1 MACCGQSGINP
12 RGLLTP
18 NHVALVNKVYPS
30 DAGETGPRSAALSS
44 LLFYADS
51 KPIKLAKV
59 GECLARR
66 TDTDL
71 ARGREG
77 HVKVTLIIIDALL
90 SQCPPA
96 HINIMAKSVLRV
108 IDSVTAS
115 PNADLMLDATS
126 TFVTFNN
133 LYTHDTIIDVELTA
147 LYSKL
152 VYKFCAQCTYVTAD
166 SVLQKKLHL
175 SGLRAIQSITNSD
188 TFLVNPRAP
197 EYVSKIIPALLS
209 NLHEEKRIRSN
220 SSTAQPAP
228 SASQAKHRGEGHT
241 PTPHMRKHSI
251 TDGLITNPLL
261 HHSALESLST
271 LLSKTNAQNL
281 RFVIAPVWA
290 YMDKQGE
297 WGQRAHVV
305 FLVDAIVNA
314 VAPQHR
320 YVVMGSLLEKLGS
333 LPTGSVKDRV
343 GIVVALTV
351 FVAGVGDVAA
361 ANEGSNVGGAGI
373 AVVEL
378 LEALVGHL
386 VEIAGAAE
394 QSSSGTGPE
403 SEAKQ
408 FYEALIEAIG
418 ALAIHVAYPT
428 QLSDIISFIVN
439 RLERM
444 CSGANKGDGLA
455 VKKALLRCLV
465 RIVAVRR
472 SCLSPLESLA
482 TRKEIEEVAEDAEA
496 DSSFVLE
503 SFTSLSRNA
512 ASHMRNSRSKR
523 ASLTFP
529 AKISPILLIPTLEL
543 LLDASQDVRILEAQ
557 FVHSALALE
566 VVQQQIF
573 GGQAVVASED
583 IEFLDVLYLKLHALS
598 LGTGVTNGPVDYVA
612 VGCIVSNAVQRFG
625 SSAEG
630 IGRSLQFLLKAQAD
644 AESQSNAKPIV
655 RFAVT
660 CLIRDHLQELANVYQ
675 ISTLQAYLQT
685 QNPAP
690 QTEPVLIPTTNRV
703 DILQASVA
711 HYVLQKRVEN
721 MKLVAARTFNESIQI
736 PSSVGIPRDV
746 VVPMLLAGLAGK
758 STEIRET
765 LDTEFSTNLKDGSR
779 RGSKPAGGVVGGMG
793 GIARPRSF
801 KQFSIMQTG
810 KIGSVEGNGP
820 ASQSLGSDLLKPGTS
835 SSASVRSGVD
845 LGGGSV
851 STRPDTPVKFEDLKD
866 AISVHSTADA
876 TGKGSN
882 SIRSVTPSARQGKLD
897 VKNFLTNISSTI
909 SKSNLG
915 GKHFQEPG
923 TGKLPNMQ
931 MTSRDRKGP
940 NVVSHDEAASSVGA
954 ASEVSDAGK

>member
-1 MACCGQSGINP
+1 MVCCGQSGINP

-71 ARGREG
+71 TRGRDG

-96 HINIMAKSVLRV
+96 HINIMAKSVLRI
-108 IDSVTAS
+108 IDAVTAS

-126 TFVTFNN
+126 TFVMFNN
-133 LYTHDTIIDVELTA
+133 LFTHDTIIDVELTA

-220 SSTAQPAP
+220 SPTSQPAP
-228 SASQAKHRGEGHT
+228 SASHAKRRGEGHT
-241 PTPHMRKHSI
+241 PTAPMRKHSI

-261 HHSALESLST
+261 NHSALESLSN

-281 RFVIAPVWA
+281 RFVIAPVWT
-290 YMDKQGE
+290 YMDRMGE
-297 WGQRAHVV
+297 WSQRAHVV
-305 FLVDAIVNA
+305 FLVDAIVKA

-320 YVVMGSLLEKLGS
+320 YVVLGSLLEKLNT
-333 LPTGSVKDRV
+333 LPAGSVKERIGV
-343 GIVVALTV
+343 VVALTV

-361 ANEGSNVGGAGI
+361 TEGGNNAGGAGI

-386 VEIAGAAE
+386 VEIAGAAD
-394 QSSSGTGPE
+394 QSTTGSATE
-403 SEAKQ
+403 SEMKQ

-428 QLSDIISFIVN
+428 QLSDIISLIVN
-439 RLERM
+439 RLEKM
-444 CSGANKGDGLA
+444 CSGAKKGDCMAL
-455 VKKALLRCLV
+455 KKALLRCLV

-472 SCLSPLESLA
+472 SCLSSLESLA
-482 TRKEIEEVAEDAEA
+482 TKKEIEELAEDSEAE
-496 DSSFVLE
+496 SSFILE

-529 AKISPILLIPTLEL
+529 AKISPILLIPTLDL
-543 LLDASQDVRILEAQ
+543 LLDASQDVRMLEAQ
-557 FVHSALALE
+557 FVHSALSLE
-566 VVQQQIF
+566 AAQQQIF
-573 GGQAVVASED
+573 GGPAIVSAED
-583 IEFLDVLYLKLHALS
+583 IEFLDALYVKLHAFS
-598 LGTGVTNGPVDYVA
+598 LGTGVVNGPVDYVA
-612 VGCIVSNAVQRFG
+612 IGCIVSNAVQRFG
-625 SSAEG
+625 CAADG
-630 IGRSLQFLLKAQAD
+630 IGRSVQFLLKAQAD
-644 AESQSNAKPIV
+644 IESLSDAQPNT
-655 RFAVT
+655 RFAVN
-660 CLIRDHLQELANVYQ
+660 CLLRDHLQELAKVFQ
-675 ISTLQAYLQT
+675 ILPLQRYLQT

-690 QTEPVLIPTTNRV
+690 QTDSVLIPGTNRT

-711 HYVLQKRVEN
+711 HHVLLKR
-721 MKLVAARTFNESIQI
+721 MDSAKLIAARTFNEWTQT
-736 PSSVGIPRDV
+736 PAFLAIPRDDI
-746 VVPMLLAGLAGK
+746 VPMLLDGLAANA
-758 STEIRET
+758 TEIRGVF
-765 LDTEFSTNLKDGSR
+765 DAEFPTNLADGYR
-779 RGSKPAGGVVGGMG
+779 RGSRSVGGG
-793 GIARPRSF
+793 NAVAGITVTTRPRSI
-801 KQFSIMQTG
+801 KQFSIAQTG
-810 KIGSVEGNGP
+810 KIGSVEGSGP
-820 ASQSLGSDLLKPGTS
+820 ASQSLGSDLLKPES
-835 SSASVRSGVD
+835 SSASVRSGAV

-851 STRPDTPVKFEDLKD
+851 SMRPETPVKFEDLKD
-866 AISVHSTADA
+866 AISIHSGADTTA
-876 TGKGSN
+876 KGSN
-882 SIRSVTPSARQGKLD
+882 SIRSVTPSARQGKMD
-897 VKNFLTNISSTI
+897 VKKFLTTI
-909 SKSNLG
+909 TIPGSNLG
-915 GKHFQEPG
+915 GKQFHEPRS
-923 TGKLPNMQ
+923 GKLPSQ
-931 MTSRDRKGP
+931 VTSQDKKGP
-940 NVVSHDEAASSVGA
+940 TVVGSEDTATMGA
-954 ASEVSDAGK
+954 ASDGSDAA

>member
-209 NLHEEKRIRSN
+209 NLHEEKRIRSK

-261 HHSALESLST
+261 QHSALESLST

-290 YMDKQGE
+290 YMDKQGD

-314 VAPQHR
+314 IAPQHR
-320 YVVMGSLLEKLGS
+320 YVVLGSLLEKLSS

-351 FVAGVGDVAA
+351 FVAGVGDVATA
-361 ANEGSNVGGAGI
+361 TGGSNVGGAGI

-378 LEALVGHL
+378 SEVLVGHL
-386 VEIAGAAE
+386 VQIAGGVE
-394 QSSSGTGPE
+394 QSSSGTGAE
-403 SEAKQ
+403 SEVKQ

-428 QLSDIISFIVN
+428 QLSDIISFTVN
-439 RLERM
+439 RLERI
-444 CSGANKGDGLA
+444 SGANKGDCLA

-482 TRKEIEEVAEDAEA
+482 TGKEIEEVVEDAEA

-529 AKISPILLIPTLEL
+529 AKISPILLIPTLDL
-543 LLDASQDVRILEAQ
+543 LLDASQEVRMLEAQ
-557 FVHSALALE
+557 FVQSALALE
-566 VVQQQIF
+566 VLQQQIF
-573 GGQAVVASED
+573 GGQAVIASED

-598 LGTGVTNGPVDYVA
+598 LGTGVVNGPVDYVA

-625 SSAEG
+625 PSGEG
-630 IGRSLQFLLKAQAD
+630 VGRTLQFLLKARAD
-644 AESQSNAKPIV
+644 AESQSSVNPII

-660 CLIRDHLQELANVYQ
+660 CLLRDHLQELANVYQ

-685 QNPAP
+685 QSPAL
-690 QTEPVLIPTTNRV
+690 QTDPVLIPTTNRV

-721 MKLVAARTFNESIQI
+721 MKLVAARTFDESIQI
-736 PSSVGIPRDV
+736 PSFLGIPRDV
-746 VVPMLLAGLAGK
+746 VVPILLAGLAGK

-765 LDTEFSTNLKDGSR
+765 LDTEFSTNLKDGYR
-779 RGSKPAGGVVGGMG
+779 RGSKPAVGGVAGIG
-793 GIARPRSF
+793 GIARPRSI

-845 LGGGSV
+845 VGGGSV

-866 AISVHSTADA
+866 AISIHSSADA